1 MNSFRNLLC
10 LSMASLLFAATAS
23 AQTLVRARYDTPASQ
38 SSSMIH
44 TKARFLYNGKNM
56 GTVNN
61 ATAILFDATDVNRVE
76 EAGIIAGGRFSV
88 KQAQRVCTARV
99 PGKADTVGLGGDVNF
114 DYVLRGDYSIL
125 VCTQVKF
132 RGIAKPVWV
141 AGVASIG
148 RQDFT
153 WENRQQYNMTKPLQI
168 VLDPYAKEL
177 KTKPLRLNLPVT
189 R

>member
-10 LSMASLLFAATAS
+10 LSVASLLFAGTAG
-23 AQTLVRARYDTPASQ
+23 AQTLLRAKYDTSNNQ

-61 ATAILFDATDVNRVE
+61 ATAILFDSTDVNRIE
-76 EAGIIAGGRFSV
+76 EAGVIASGRFSV

-114 DYVLRGDYSIL
+114 DYVLKGDYSIL

-132 RGIAKPVWV
+132 RGITKPVWV
-141 AGVASIG
+141 AGVAPVG
-148 RQDFT
+148 REDFT
-153 WENRQQYNMTKPLQI
+153 WENHQQYNMTKPLQI

-189 R
+189 K